1 MKRLAFR
8 VSLFVSAVVVVGAG
22 LVPMTGQKAQALSG
36 VEFDPGRIIDN
47 GVFENKNAMG
57 IDQIQEFLNSK
68 VPTCDNWGT
77 QPYNGTTR
85 RAYSE
90 SRGVTFPLTCLKD
103 YHENTTTKENNLEGR
118 AIPSGAKSA
127 ARIIFDAGQQ
137 YNINPQ
143 VLIVLLQKEQALI
156 TDDWAW
162 PIQFTKATGY
172 GCPDTAP
179 CDAEYAG
186 FYNQVNNAAKQ
197 FRRYAD
203 NPNNYNHIPNQ
214 NNNVRWH
221 PNASC
226 GSSTVY
232 ITNQATASLYNYT
245 PYRPNQAALNNLYG
259 TGDSCSAYGNR
270 NFWRYFRDWFGTTY
284 ADPFMWQV
292 TDLFIMDEGKNVIV
306 PTDYLRK
313 GERLFVVIKGKN
325 LGTETWFRD
334 GVNPARLGSWEPRD
348 HASKYCDVLW
358 LSLSNFCNR
367 SARLVEES
375 VPSGGTF
382 HYEMYIHAPN
392 DGGEF
397 REYFRPL
404 LEGRAWM
411 TNETGFHIYINSTNF
426 YDWRW
431 LHFDAWTDSSKTTR
445 VSMDNVAR
453 GQEIYI
459 ELKVKNS
466 SATSW
471 VNSGLNATRL
481 GTQNPQDHSSFLC
494 MPTWVAC
501 NRPANITEASVLPG
515 QNATFAFTIKAPST
529 IGVYR
534 EYVKPVRE
542 LKGWMRDDPNHIYLN
557 VTH

>member
-1 MKRLAFR
+1 MKRLTFKIT
-8 VSLFVSAVVVVGAG
+8 LFVTVLAVLGAS
-22 LVPMTGQKAQALSG
+22 LSPMLGGKAQALSG

-68 VPTCDNWGT
+68 VPTCDIWGT

-118 AIPSGAKSA
+118 AIPAGAKSA

-179 CDAEYAG
+179 CAAEYAG

-203 NPNNYNHIPNQ
+203 SPNSYNHIPNQ
-214 NNNVRWH
+214 NNSVRWN

-226 GSSTVY
+226 GTSNVY
-232 ITNQATASLYNYT
+232 IANQATASLYNYT

-292 TDLFIMDEGKNVIV
+292 TDMFIMDEGKNAIV

-313 GERLFVVIKGKN
+313 GERLFVVVKGKN

-334 GVNPARLGSWEPRD
+334 GVNPARLGSWSPRD

-358 LSLSNFCNR
+358 LSLSSFCNR
-367 SARLVEES
+367 SARLVEET

-431 LHFDAWTDSSKTTR
+431 LFFDAYTDSSKTTR

-466 SATSW
+466 SATTW
-471 VNSGLNATRL
+471 VNSGPNATRL
-481 GTQNPQDHSSFLC
+481 GTQVPQDHNSFLC
-494 MPTWVAC
+494 MPSWVAC
-501 NRPANITEASVLPG
+501 NRPANITEATVIPG
-515 QNATFAFTIKAPST
+515 QNATFGFTIKAPST